1 MATKSPA
8 FATRLGFILAA
19 AGSAV
24 GVGNI
29 WGFPTQAASN
39 GGGAFLLVY
48 LVMIVL
54 LAYPMLVAEITIG
67 QIRRQNPIEALRN
80 LSSTPWL
87 RASGALSGIVGL
99 IVLSLILS
107 FYAIVSGWLLSYML
121 APILIAVGL
130 PDIAAW
136 FTEFSTSRNLV
147 TMLLFMLLTIYVVRS
162 GVNNGIE
169 RWSRR
174 LMPLLFIL
182 LIAMSAY
189 ILTQDGAMTGLKM
202 YLIPDFSRVTD
213 PSLVIRAMGQAFFSL
228 SLGVCVM
235 MTYGAYLPQS
245 ENIPKT
251 AAWVAG
257 IDTTIAFLAG
267 LLILPAM
274 FVAQAN
280 GVTIYAGD
288 GSLLS
293 ADTLVFTVLP
303 AMFDALGPA
312 GLFVS
317 FGFFLLMLIA
327 AITSSISMLE
337 APVNALREETQ
348 CQRHSGVWI
357 IALIVTVIS
366 SVIIYHFDVMFG
378 AVVTFSTVYMQP
390 IMALVFGVM
399 LTWVYRQHRLLQV
412 LKQGSPRIDSSL
424 FWTVWPWYVK
434 FICPILILLVIWQGY
449 WQG

>member
-1 MATKSPA
+1 MANSSPA

-48 LVMIVL
+48 LIMIAL

-67 QIRRQNPIEALRN
+67 RIRRQNPIESLRN
-80 LSSTPWL
+80 LSEKPFL
-87 RASGALSGIVGL
+87 RGSGALAGIVGL

-107 FYAIVSGWLLSYML
+107 FYAIVSGWLLSYMIEPL
-121 APILIAVGL
+121 MILIGL
-130 PDIAAW
+130 PETAVW
-136 FTEFSTSRNLV
+136 FTEFSVSRNMA
-147 TMLLFMLLTIYVVRS
+147 TMVFFMLLTVYVVRS

-182 LIAMSAY
+182 LIGMSAY
-189 ILTQDGAMTGLKM
+189 ILTQDGAIEGLKM
-202 YLIPDFSRVTD
+202 YLVPDFSTITD
-213 PSLVIRAMGQAFFSL
+213 PNLIIRAMGQAFFSL

-235 MTYGAYLPQS
+235 MTYGAYLSNS

-257 IDTTIAFLAG
+257 IDTSVAFLAG

-274 FVAQAN
+274 FVAQSN
-280 GVTIYAGD
+280 GVPIYAED
-288 GSLLS
+288 GSFLS

-303 AMFDALGPA
+303 AMFDALGYT

-317 FGFFLLMLIA
+317 FGFFLLMVIA

-337 APVNALREETQ
+337 APVNALREEAK
-348 CQRHSGVWI
+348 CDRSSGVWI
-357 IALIVTVIS
+357 IALVVTAIS
-366 SVIIYHFDVMFG
+366 TTIIYNFETLFG
-378 AVVTFSTVYMQP
+378 AVITFSTVYMQP

-399 LTWVYRQHRLLQV
+399 LTWVLRQNHLLKALQ
-412 LKQGSPRIDSSL
+412 QGSPNIDKSL
-424 FWTVWPWYVK
+424 FWKIWPWYVK
-434 FICPILILLVIWQGY
+434 FVCPILIILVIWRG
-449 WQG
+449 

>member
-1 MATKSPA
+1 MANSSPA

-48 LVMIVL
+48 LIMIVL

-67 QIRRQNPIEALRN
+67 RIRRQNPIEALRN
-80 LSSTPWL
+80 LSDKALL
-87 RASGALSGIVGL
+87 RGSGAITGVIGL

-121 APILIAVGL
+121 APLMVLIGL
-130 PDIAAW
+130 PETAAW
-136 FTEFSTSRNLV
+136 FTEFSIARNMA
-147 TMLLFMLLTIYVVRS
+147 TMIFFMLLTIYVVRS

-182 LIAMSAY
+182 LIGMSAY
-189 ILTQDGAMTGLKM
+189 ILTQDGAIQGLKM
-202 YLIPDFSRVTD
+202 YLVPDFSTITD
-213 PSLVIRAMGQAFFSL
+213 PNLIIRAMGQAFFSL

-235 MTYGAYLPQS
+235 MTYGAYLSNS

-257 IDTTIAFLAG
+257 IDTSVAFLAG

-274 FVAQAN
+274 FVAQSN
-280 GVTIYAGD
+280 GVTIYADD
-288 GSLLS
+288 GTLLS

-303 AMFDALGPA
+303 AMFDALGYA

-317 FGFFLLMLIA
+317 FGFFLLMVIA

-337 APVNALREETQ
+337 APVNALREEAN
-348 CQRHSGVWI
+348 CDRSSGVWI
-357 IALIVTVIS
+357 IALVVTTIS
-366 SVIIYHFDVMFG
+366 TVIIYNFELLFG
-378 AVVTFSTVYMQP
+378 AVITFSTVYMQP
-390 IMALVFGVM
+390 IMALVFGIM
-399 LTWVYRQHRLLQV
+399 LTWVLRQNHLLKA
-412 LKQGSPRIDSSL
+412 LKQGSPNIDKSL
-424 FWTVWPWYVK
+424 FWKIWPWYVK
-434 FICPILILLVIWQGY
+434 FICPVLILLVIWRG
-449 WQG
+449 

>member
-1 MATKSPA
+1 MANSSPA

-48 LVMIVL
+48 LVMIIL

-67 QIRRQNPIEALRN
+67 RIRRQNPIEALRN
-80 LSSTPWL
+80 LSDKPFL
-87 RASGALSGIVGL
+87 RGSGAIAGVTGL

-107 FYAIVSGWLLSYML
+107 FYAIVSGWLVSYML
-121 APILIAVGL
+121 APLMVLIGQPETAL
-130 PDIAAW
+130 W
-136 FTEFSTSRNLV
+136 FTEFSVSRNIT
-147 TMLLFMLLTIYVVRS
+147 TMIFFMLLTVYVVRS

-182 LIAMSAY
+182 LIGMSAY
-189 ILTQDGAMTGLKM
+189 ILTQDGAVQGLKM
-202 YLIPDFSRVTD
+202 YLVPDFSTITD
-213 PSLVIRAMGQAFFSL
+213 PNLIVRAMGQAFFSL

-235 MTYGAYLPQS
+235 MTYGAYLSNS

-257 IDTTIAFLAG
+257 IDTSVAFLAG

-274 FVAQAN
+274 FVAQSN
-280 GVTIYAGD
+280 GVTIYADD
-288 GSLLS
+288 GTLLS

-303 AMFDALGPA
+303 AMFDALGYA

-317 FGFFLLMLIA
+317 FGFFLLMVIA

-337 APVNALREETQ
+337 APVNALREEAN
-348 CQRHSGVWI
+348 CDRSSGVWI
-357 IALIVTVIS
+357 IALVVTTIS
-366 SVIIYHFDVMFG
+366 TVIIYNFELLFG
-378 AVVTFSTVYMQP
+378 AVITFSTVYMQP
-390 IMALVFGVM
+390 IMALVFGIM
-399 LTWVYRQHRLLQV
+399 LTWVLRQNHLLKA
-412 LKQGSPRIDSSL
+412 LKQGSPDIDKSL
-424 FWTVWPWYVK
+424 FWKIWPWYVK
-434 FICPILILLVIWQGY
+434 FICPILILLVIWRG
-449 WQG
+449 

>member
-1 MATKSPA
+1 MANSSPA

-48 LVMIVL
+48 LIMIAL

-67 QIRRQNPIEALRN
+67 RIRRQNPIESLRN
-80 LSSTPWL
+80 LSEKSFL
-87 RASGALSGIVGL
+87 RGSGALAGIVGL

-107 FYAIVSGWLLSYML
+107 FYAIVSGWLLSYMIEPL
-121 APILIAVGL
+121 MILIGL
-130 PDIAAW
+130 PETAAW
-136 FTEFSTSRNLV
+136 FTEFSVSRNMA
-147 TMLLFMLLTIYVVRS
+147 TMVFFMLLTVYVVRS
-162 GVNNGIE
+162 GVNDGIE

-182 LIAMSAY
+182 LIGMSAY
-189 ILTQDGAMTGLKM
+189 ILTQDGAIEGLKM
-202 YLIPDFSRVTD
+202 YLVPDFSTITD
-213 PSLVIRAMGQAFFSL
+213 PNLIIRAMGQAFFSL

-235 MTYGAYLPQS
+235 MTYGAYLSNS

-257 IDTTIAFLAG
+257 IDTSVAFLAG

-274 FVAQAN
+274 FVAQSN
-280 GVTIYAGD
+280 GVPIYAED

-303 AMFDALGPA
+303 AMFDALGYT

-317 FGFFLLMLIA
+317 FGFFLLMVIA

-337 APVNALREETQ
+337 APVNALREEAK
-348 CQRHSGVWI
+348 CDRSSGVWI
-357 IALIVTVIS
+357 IALVVTAIS
-366 SVIIYHFDVMFG
+366 TAIIYNFETLFG
-378 AVVTFSTVYMQP
+378 AVITFSTVYMQP
-390 IMALVFGVM
+390 IMALVFGIM
-399 LTWVYRQHRLLQV
+399 LTWVLRQNHLLKA
-412 LKQGSPRIDSSL
+412 LKQGSPNIDKSL
-424 FWTVWPWYVK
+424 FWKIWPWYVK
-434 FICPILILLVIWQGY
+434 FVCPILIILVIWRG
-449 WQG
+449 

>member
-1 MATKSPA
+1 MANSSPA

-48 LVMIVL
+48 LVMIIL

-67 QIRRQNPIEALRN
+67 RIRRQNPIEALRN
-80 LSSTPWL
+80 LSDKPFL
-87 RASGALSGIVGL
+87 RGSGAIAGVIGL

-107 FYAIVSGWLLSYML
+107 FYAIVSGWLVSYML
-121 APILIAVGL
+121 APLMVLMGQPETAL
-130 PDIAAW
+130 W
-136 FTEFSTSRNLV
+136 FTEFSVSRNIT
-147 TMLLFMLLTIYVVRS
+147 TMIFFMLLTVYVVRS

-182 LIAMSAY
+182 LIGMSAY
-189 ILTQDGAMTGLKM
+189 ILTQDGAIQGLKM
-202 YLIPDFSRVTD
+202 YLVPDFSTITD
-213 PSLVIRAMGQAFFSL
+213 PNLIIRAMGQAFFSL

-235 MTYGAYLPQS
+235 MTYGAYLSNS

-257 IDTTIAFLAG
+257 IDTSVAFLAG

-280 GVTIYAGD
+280 GVTIYADD
-288 GSLLS
+288 GTLLS

-303 AMFDALGPA
+303 AMFDALGYA

-317 FGFFLLMLIA
+317 FGFFLLMVIA

-337 APVNALREETQ
+337 APVNALREEAN
-348 CQRHSGVWI
+348 CDRSSGVWI
-357 IALIVTVIS
+357 IALIVTAIS
-366 SVIIYHFDVMFG
+366 TVIIYNFELLFG
-378 AVVTFSTVYMQP
+378 AVITFSTVYMQP
-390 IMALVFGVM
+390 IMALVFGIM
-399 LTWVYRQHRLLQV
+399 LTWVLRQNHLLKA
-412 LKQGSPRIDSSL
+412 LKQGSPDIDKSL
-424 FWTVWPWYVK
+424 FWKIWPWYVK
-434 FICPILILLVIWQGY
+434 FICPILILLVIWRG
-449 WQG
+449 

>member
-1 MATKSPA
+1 MANSSPA

-48 LVMIVL
+48 LIMIAL

-67 QIRRQNPIEALRN
+67 RIRRQNPIESLRN
-80 LSSTPWL
+80 LSAKPFF
-87 RASGALSGIVGL
+87 RGSGALAGIVGL

-107 FYAIVSGWLLSYML
+107 FYAIVSGWLLSYMIEPL
-121 APILIAVGL
+121 MILIGL
-130 PDIAAW
+130 PETAAW
-136 FTEFSTSRNLV
+136 FTEFSVSRNMA
-147 TMLLFMLLTIYVVRS
+147 TMVFFMLLTVYVVRS

-182 LIAMSAY
+182 LIGMSAY
-189 ILTQDGAMTGLKM
+189 ILTQDGAIEGLKM
-202 YLIPDFSRVTD
+202 YLVPDFSTITD
-213 PSLVIRAMGQAFFSL
+213 PNLIIRAMGQAFFSL

-235 MTYGAYLPQS
+235 MTYGAYLSNS

-257 IDTTIAFLAG
+257 IDTSVAFLAG

-274 FVAQAN
+274 FVAQSN
-280 GVTIYAGD
+280 GVPIYAED

-303 AMFDALGPA
+303 AMFDALGYT

-317 FGFFLLMLIA
+317 FGFFLLMVIA

-337 APVNALREETQ
+337 APVNALREEAK
-348 CQRHSGVWI
+348 CDRSSGVWI
-357 IALIVTVIS
+357 IALVVTAIS
-366 SVIIYHFDVMFG
+366 TTIIYNFETLFG
-378 AVVTFSTVYMQP
+378 AVITFSTVYMQP
-390 IMALVFGVM
+390 IMALVFGIM
-399 LTWVYRQHRLLQV
+399 LTWVLRQNHLLKALQ
-412 LKQGSPRIDSSL
+412 QGSPNIDKSL
-424 FWTVWPWYVK
+424 FWKIWPWYVK
-434 FICPILILLVIWQGY
+434 FVCPILIILVIWRG
-449 WQG
+449 

>member
-1 MATKSPA
+1 MANSSPA

-48 LVMIVL
+48 LIMIAL

-67 QIRRQNPIEALRN
+67 RIRRQNPIESLRN
-80 LSSTPWL
+80 LSEKPFL
-87 RASGALSGIVGL
+87 RGSGALAGIVGL

-107 FYAIVSGWLLSYML
+107 FYAIVSGWLLSYMIEPL
-121 APILIAVGL
+121 MILIGL
-130 PDIAAW
+130 PETAVW
-136 FTEFSTSRNLV
+136 FTEFSVSRNMA
-147 TMLLFMLLTIYVVRS
+147 TMVFFMLLTVYVVRS

-182 LIAMSAY
+182 LIGMSAY
-189 ILTQDGAMTGLKM
+189 ILTQDGAIEGLKM
-202 YLIPDFSRVTD
+202 YLVPDFSTITD
-213 PSLVIRAMGQAFFSL
+213 PNLIIRAMGQAFFSL

-235 MTYGAYLPQS
+235 MTYGAYLSNS

-257 IDTTIAFLAG
+257 IDTSVAFLAG

-274 FVAQAN
+274 FVAQSN
-280 GVTIYAGD
+280 GVPIYAED

-303 AMFDALGPA
+303 AMFDALGYT

-317 FGFFLLMLIA
+317 FGFFLLMVIA

-337 APVNALREETQ
+337 APVNALREEAK
-348 CQRHSGVWI
+348 CDRSSGVWI
-357 IALIVTVIS
+357 IALVVTAIS
-366 SVIIYHFDVMFG
+366 TTIIYNFETLFG
-378 AVVTFSTVYMQP
+378 AVITFSTVYMQP

-399 LTWVYRQHRLLQV
+399 LTWVLRQNYLLKALQ
-412 LKQGSPRIDSSL
+412 QGSPNIDKSL
-424 FWTVWPWYVK
+424 FWKIWPWYVK
-434 FICPILILLVIWQGY
+434 FVCPILIILVIWRG
-449 WQG
+449 

>member
-1 MATKSPA
+1 MANSSPA
-8 FATRLGFILAA
+8 FSNRLGFILAA

-48 LVMIVL
+48 LIMIVL

-67 QIRRQNPIEALRN
+67 RIRRQNPIEALRN
-80 LSSTPWL
+80 LSDKPFL
-87 RASGALSGIVGL
+87 RGSGAITGVVGL

-121 APILIAVGL
+121 APLMVLIGL
-130 PDIAAW
+130 PETAIW
-136 FTEFSTSRNLV
+136 FTEFSVSRNMA
-147 TMLLFMLLTIYVVRS
+147 TMIFFMLLTVYVVRS

-182 LIAMSAY
+182 LIGMSAY
-189 ILTQDGAMTGLKM
+189 ILTQEGAVEGLKM
-202 YLIPDFSRVTD
+202 YLLPDFSTVTD
-213 PSLVIRAMGQAFFSL
+213 PNLIIRAMGQAFFSL

-235 MTYGAYLPQS
+235 MTYGAYLSNS

-257 IDTTIAFLAG
+257 IDTSVAFLAG

-274 FVAQAN
+274 FVAQSN
-280 GVTIYAGD
+280 GVTIYADD

-303 AMFDALGPA
+303 AMFDALGYA

-317 FGFFLLMLIA
+317 FGFFLLMVIA

-337 APVNALREETQ
+337 APVNALREETN
-348 CQRHSGVWI
+348 CDRSSGVWI
-357 IALIVTVIS
+357 IALVVTTIS
-366 SVIIYHFDVMFG
+366 TVIIYNFDLLFS
-378 AVVTFSTVYMQP
+378 AVITFSTVYMQP
-390 IMALVFGVM
+390 IMALLFGIM
-399 LTWVYRQHRLLQV
+399 LTWVLRQNYLLKA
-412 LKQGSPRIDSSL
+412 LKQGSPDIDKSI
-424 FWTVWPWYVK
+424 FWKIWPWYVK
-434 FICPILILLVIWQGY
+434 FICPILILLVIWRG
-449 WQG
+449 

>member
-1 MATKSPA
+1 MANSSPA

-48 LVMIVL
+48 LIMIAL

-67 QIRRQNPIEALRN
+67 RIRRQNPIESLRN
-80 LSSTPWL
+80 LSEKPFF
-87 RASGALSGIVGL
+87 RGSGALAGIVGL

-107 FYAIVSGWLLSYML
+107 FYAIVSGWLLSYMIEPL
-121 APILIAVGL
+121 MILIGL
-130 PDIAAW
+130 PETAAW
-136 FTEFSTSRNLV
+136 FTEFSVSRNMA
-147 TMLLFMLLTIYVVRS
+147 TMVFFMLLTVYVVRS

-182 LIAMSAY
+182 LIGMSAY
-189 ILTQDGAMTGLKM
+189 ILTQDGAIEGLKM
-202 YLIPDFSRVTD
+202 YLVPDFSTITD
-213 PSLVIRAMGQAFFSL
+213 PNLIIRAMGQAFFSL

-235 MTYGAYLPQS
+235 MTYGAYLSNS

-257 IDTTIAFLAG
+257 IDTSVAFLAG

-274 FVAQAN
+274 FVAQST
-280 GVTIYAGD
+280 GVPIYAED

-303 AMFDALGPA
+303 AMFDALGYT

-317 FGFFLLMLIA
+317 FGFFLLMVIA

-337 APVNALREETQ
+337 APVNALREEAK
-348 CQRHSGVWI
+348 CDRSSGVWI
-357 IALIVTVIS
+357 IALVVTAIS
-366 SVIIYHFDVMFG
+366 TTIIYNFETLFG
-378 AVVTFSTVYMQP
+378 AVITFSTVYMQP

-399 LTWVYRQHRLLQV
+399 LTWVLRQNHLLKALQ
-412 LKQGSPRIDSSL
+412 QGSPNIDKSL
-424 FWTVWPWYVK
+424 FWKIWPWYVK
-434 FICPILILLVIWQGY
+434 FVCPILIILVIWRG
-449 WQG
+449 

>member
-1 MATKSPA
+1 MANSSPA

-48 LVMIVL
+48 LIMIAL

-67 QIRRQNPIEALRN
+67 RIRRQNPIESLRN
-80 LSSTPWL
+80 LSEKPFL
-87 RASGALSGIVGL
+87 RGSGALAGIVGL

-107 FYAIVSGWLLSYML
+107 FYAIVSGWLLSYMIEPL
-121 APILIAVGL
+121 MILIGL
-130 PDIAAW
+130 PETAVW
-136 FTEFSTSRNLV
+136 FTEFSVSRNMA
-147 TMLLFMLLTIYVVRS
+147 TMVFFMLLTVYVVRS

-182 LIAMSAY
+182 LIGMSAY
-189 ILTQDGAMTGLKM
+189 ILTQDGAIEGLKM
-202 YLIPDFSRVTD
+202 YLVPDFSTITD
-213 PSLVIRAMGQAFFSL
+213 PNLIIRAMGQAFFSL

-235 MTYGAYLPQS
+235 MTYGAYLSNS

-257 IDTTIAFLAG
+257 IDTSVAFLAG

-274 FVAQAN
+274 FVAQSN
-280 GVTIYAGD
+280 GVPIYAED

-303 AMFDALGPA
+303 AMFDALGYT

-317 FGFFLLMLIA
+317 FGFFLLMVIA

-337 APVNALREETQ
+337 APVNALREEAK
-348 CQRHSGVWI
+348 CDRSSGVWI
-357 IALIVTVIS
+357 IALVVTAIS
-366 SVIIYHFDVMFG
+366 TTIIYNFETLFG
-378 AVVTFSTVYMQP
+378 AVITFSTVYMQP

-399 LTWVYRQHRLLQV
+399 LTWVLRQNHLLKALQ
-412 LKQGSPRIDSSL
+412 QGSPNIDKSL
-424 FWTVWPWYVK
+424 FWKIWPWYVK
-434 FICPILILLVIWQGY
+434 FVCPILIILVIWRG
-449 WQG
+449 